1 MKRFFSMIMVIII
14 KMISMYSFSI
24 LSNIFKEGKKLRTS
38 LEMAKYGLEER
49 VSNFEKFEIW
59 NFHISHGKVLSS
71 TKMWEVDICGVY
83 VENSL

>member
-1 MKRFFSMIMVIII
+1 MIMVIII
-14 KMISMYSFSI
+14 KRISMYPLSI

-38 LEMAKYGLEER
+38 LEMAKYGLEEM

-59 NFHISHGKVLSS
+59 NFHTGKVLSS